1 MANTQQHTSRG
12 NSRSPQ
18 PSSAQIRRA
27 VDAEMEHQY
36 WSRNYAK
43 QPDYEPGRGF
53 NEYEAAYRTGYE
65 GYTKYPDMTF
75 AQAETVLRR
84 DYESL
89 GTKAALAWAQ
99 AKSAVRAGWERVERA
114 IPGDFD
120 NDAR

>member
-1 MANTQQHTSRG
+1 MANTQQHTSR
-12 NSRSPQ
+12 SPQ
-18 PSSAQIRRA
+18 PSSARIRRG
-27 VDAEMEHQY
+27 VDVEMEHQY

-43 QPDYEPGRGF
+43 QSDYETGRGF
-53 NEYEAAYRTGYE
+53 NEYEGAYRTGYE

-75 AQAETVLRR
+75 AQAEIDLRR

-89 GTKAALAWAQ
+89 GSKAALAWAQ
-99 AKSAVRAGWERVERA
+99 AKTAVRAGWERVERA